1 MDIISWIKTTLSKYS
16 SNNTHDKNAIYFVK
30 NEDGKTGKIISD
42 EIVYG
47 NGGDANGVVVE
58 SPKQPTGGES
68 VWVNPDEDPEEVA
81 VYNRSQVDALHQ
93 SIVNS
98 ITSLSEAGYL
108 FSGIAT
114 FETDPGTPDAKVF
127 YIANGKGTYEKF
139 GGIEVTEDEVVVLKY
154 DTAWHKVATGIASD
168 EKLSELESEVFENN
182 TPIVEWVNGF
192 VIDNLLIKS
201 TSAGDK
207 VSKPI
212 FVKSGKTIRF
222 STEGDGNFFFTTIAY
237 ATSDTSIIAGSTL
250 QSRIAYRATGRNLES
265 YTFTAESDCYIVLCG
280 RELDTTSVSFEGYK
294 SSKIERIEESI
305 VGIEPINKEYD
316 LSAFDTIAFIDVNN
330 WKVNNLI
337 NYNGIAIPVVYGQMF
352 VFVGGENN
360 TDYAFVKSIGTSAVP
375 VDFATLKSKVSLKAN
390 ETRVV
395 AVPSDAKYLYITKTN
410 AGIDKLPVSVFS
422 TFSTAELGNP
432 LFGKQLAVNGDSICY
447 GAGYYGGYAKIIS
460 ENNCMGVQNIGI
472 GGGTIAADTYADS
485 GEARHWICRTMQNL
499 DNDAD
504 YYIIEGGVNDA
515 SINVPLGSLSSALN
529 SSIDD
534 KTFYGA
540 MESICRYLMLNCQGK
555 KVGFIIVHQMTAG
568 MQPNGDYYNAIIT
581 CLTKYGIPYLD
592 LSKQVPPFGIAGFDA
607 SMRTTYTYNG
617 DGWHPNEE
625 GYKKYYVPKIEAW
638 MRTL

>member
-1 MDIISWIKTTLSKYS
+1 MANYENLKSAIQQVIKTNG
-16 SNNTHDKNAIYFVK
+16 NNEITGALLQQSLLAMINSLGSGYQFV
-30 NEDGKTGKIISD
+30 D
-42 EIVYG
+42 
-47 NGGDANGVVVE
+47 
-58 SPKQPTGGES
+58 
-68 VWVNPDEDPEEVA
+68 VA
-81 VYNRSQVDALHQ
+81 
-93 SIVNS
+93 
-98 ITSLSEAGYL
+98 TT
-108 FSGIAT
+108 AT
-114 FETDPGTPDAKVF
+114 KPGTPDQKVF
-127 YIANGKGTYEKF
+127 YVANGKGTYTNF
-139 GGIEVTEDEVVVLKY
+139 GGISITEDEVVILYY
-154 DTAWHKVATGIASD
+154 DTAWHKLLTGIASQA
-168 EKLSELESEVFENN
+168 KLSELESEVFENN

-201 TSAGDK
+201 TLAGDK

-222 STEGDGNFFFTTIAY
+222 STEGDGNYFFTTIAY
-237 ATSDTSIIAGSTL
+237 ATLDTSIIAGSTL
-250 QSRIAYRATGRNLES
+250 QSRIAYRASGRDLES

-294 SSKIERIEESI
+294 SSKIERFEESI

-316 LSAFDTIAFIDVNN
+316 LSTFDTIAFIDVNN
-330 WKVNNLI
+330 WKVNNLT
-337 NYNGIAIPVVYGQMF
+337 NYNGIAIPVKYGQMF
-352 VFVGGENN
+352 VLVGGVSN
-360 TDYAFVKSIGTSAVP
+360 TYYAFVKEIGTTAIA
-375 VDFATLKSKVSLKAN
+375 VDFATLKSTVTLKAN
-390 ETRVV
+390 ETRIV
-395 AVPSDAKYLYITKTN
+395 AVPHDAKYLYIAKTVGATN
-410 AGIDKLPVSVFS
+410 SLPSRVFS

-472 GGGTIAADTYADS
+472 GGGTIAADTYTNS
-485 GEARHWICRTMQNL
+485 GKARHWICRTMQNL
-499 DNDAD
+499 DNNAD

-555 KVGFIIVHQMTAG
+555 KVGFIIVHQMTTG
-568 MQPNGDYYNAIIT
+568 MQPNGDYYKAIIT

-592 LSKQVPPFGIAGFDA
+592 LSKQVPPFGIEGFDA
-607 SMRTTYTYNG
+607 SMRTAYTYNG